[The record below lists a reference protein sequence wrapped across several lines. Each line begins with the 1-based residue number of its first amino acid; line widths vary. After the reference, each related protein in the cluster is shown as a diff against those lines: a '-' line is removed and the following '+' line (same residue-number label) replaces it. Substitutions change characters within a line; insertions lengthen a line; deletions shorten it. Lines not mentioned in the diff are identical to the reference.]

1 MQRILFY
8 ERHARCDILEN
19 NPYRNNKCM
28 RMHLTETVAST
39 KILSG
44 ARLFSLP
51 INNVVNRYRLLLVE
65 V

>member
-1 MQRILFY
+1 
-8 ERHARCDILEN
+8 
-19 NPYRNNKCM
+19 
-28 RMHLTETVAST
+28 MHLTETVAST

-65 V
+65 VQDKRTTLKIYVYRYNLGSRSNVNEEK